1 MKKIVIAG
9 AVMLMLA
16 GATVSVLKWLGI
28 GPFAEVEAEA
38 EAVETAATGTTPG
51 EPPRFVSMDVLV
63 IPVFQGEKVASTVQ
77 IQLKL
82 EAGTVENASE
92 ITRLLPRLSDAF
104 LRDLYGFIPR
114 HLRKEERLDVA
125 LIKDRLQLA
134 GDKVAGPGVIKS
146 VLVQAVLE
154 IPGR

>member
-1 MKKIVIAG
+1 MKKIVIAV
-9 AVMLMLA
+9 AVVLMLT
-16 GATVSVLKWLGI
+16 GATVSVLKFLGI
-28 GPFAEVEAEA
+28 GPFGDGDV
-38 EAVETAATGTTPG
+38 VETEATGTTPD
-51 EPPRFVSMDVLV
+51 EPLHFVTMDVLV
-63 IPVFQGEKVASTVQ
+63 IPIFQGEKVAATVQ

-82 EAGTVENASE
+82 EAADVESASK
-92 ITRLLPRLSDAF
+92 IARLLPRLSDAF

-125 LIKDRLQLA
+125 LIKDRLQLV

-154 IPGR
+154 NPGR

>member
-1 MKKIVIAG
+1 MKKLVIAA

-28 GPFAEVEAEA
+28 GPFGIGG
-38 EAVETAATGTTPG
+38 AVETEATGTTPG
-51 EPPRFVSMDVLV
+51 EAPHFVTMDVLV
-63 IPVFQGEKVASTVQ
+63 IPVFQGEKVAATVQ

-82 EAGTVENASE
+82 EAASVENATE
-92 ITRLLPRLSDAF
+92 IARLLPRLNDAF
-104 LRDLYGFIPR
+104 LRDLYGFLPR
-114 HLRKEERLDVA
+114 HLRKEKRLDVA

-146 VLVQAVLE
+146 VLVQGVLE
-154 IPGR
+154 NSGR

>member
-1 MKKIVIAG
+1 MKKLVIAV
-9 AVMLMLA
+9 AIMLMLA
-16 GATVSVLKWLGI
+16 GATISVLKWLGI
-28 GPFAEVEAEA
+28 GPFGDPAEVE
-38 EAVETAATGTTPG
+38 ATGTTPD
-51 EPPRFVSMDVLV
+51 EPLHFVTMDVLV
-63 IPVFQGEKVASTVQ
+63 IPIFQGEKVAATVQ

-82 EAGTVENASE
+82 EATNLESASE
-92 ITRLLPRLSDAF
+92 IARLLPRLNDAF

-125 LIKDRLQLA
+125 LIKDRLQLV

-154 IPGR
+154 NPGR

>member
-28 GPFAEVEAEA
+28 GPFGDPAEVE
-38 EAVETAATGTTPG
+38 ATGTTPG
-51 EPPRFVSMDVLV
+51 EPPRFVTMDVLV
-63 IPVFQGEKVASTVQ
+63 IPIFQGEKVAATVQ

-82 EAGTVENASE
+82 EATNLENASE
-92 ITRLLPRLSDAF
+92 IARLLPRLNDAF

-125 LIKDRLQLA
+125 LIKDRLQLV

-154 IPGR
+154 NPGR

>member
-1 MKKIVIAG
+1 MVKKLVIAV
-9 AVMLMLA
+9 AIMLMLA
-16 GATVSVLKWLGI
+16 GATISVLKWLGI
-28 GPFAEVEAEA
+28 GPFGASDAAETE
-38 EAVETAATGTTPG
+38 ATGTTPG
-51 EPPRFVSMDVLV
+51 EPLHFVTMDVLV
-63 IPVFQGEKVASTVQ
+63 IPIFQGEKVAATVQ

-82 EAGTVENASE
+82 EATNLENTSK
-92 ITRLLPRLSDAF
+92 ITHLLPRLNDAF

-125 LIKDRLQLA
+125 LIKDRLQLV

-154 IPGR
+154 NPGR

>member
-1 MKKIVIAG
+1 MKKPAL
-9 AVMLMLA
+9 AVAIMLMLA
-16 GATVSVLKWLGI
+16 GATIGVLKWLGI
-28 GPFAEVEAEA
+28 GPFGDGG
-38 EAVETAATGTTPG
+38 AVETEATGTTPG
-51 EPPRFVSMDVLV
+51 EPPRFVTMDVLV
-63 IPVFQGEKVASTVQ
+63 IPIFQGEKVAATVQ

-82 EAGTVENASE
+82 EATNVENASE
-92 ITRLLPRLSDAF
+92 IARLLPRLNDAF

-125 LIKDRLQLA
+125 LIKDRLQMV

-154 IPGR
+154 NPGR

>member
-1 MKKIVIAG
+1 MKKLVIAV
-9 AVMLMLA
+9 AIMLMLA
-16 GATVSVLKWLGI
+16 GATISVLKWLGI
-28 GPFAEVEAEA
+28 GPFGDPAEVE
-38 EAVETAATGTTPG
+38 ATGTTPD
-51 EPPRFVSMDVLV
+51 EPLHFVTMDVLV
-63 IPVFQGEKVASTVQ
+63 IPIFQGEKVAATVQ

-82 EAGTVENASE
+82 EAADVESASE
-92 ITRLLPRLSDAF
+92 IARLLPRLSDAF

-125 LIKDRLQLA
+125 LIKDRLQLV

-154 IPGR
+154 NPSR

>member
-1 MKKIVIAG
+1 MKKIVIAA

-28 GPFAEVEAEA
+28 GPFGNGD
-38 EAVETAATGTTPG
+38 AVDEATGTTPG
-51 EPPRFVSMDVLV
+51 ETPSFVTMDVLV
-63 IPVFQGEKVASTVQ
+63 IPIFQGENVAATVQ

-82 EAGTVENASE
+82 EATNVESASE
-92 ITRLLPRLSDAF
+92 IARLLPRLNDAF

-125 LIKDRLQLA
+125 LIKDRLQLV
-134 GDKVAGPGVIKS
+134 GDKVAGPGVIKG

-154 IPGR
+154 TPGR